1 MLERLVSF
9 NWDQGSSWLQCSDSW
24 YWTEDIRCLIRLF
37 WSARNRTEYLS
48 NNTSWYIIDPSL
60 FRTKYLP
67 PAYHIGMEDQY
78 GLTAEDYVY
87 DLNILSD
94 KRYGQGMLFLILSF
108 LKQRLK
114 PFQAIAAT
122 LMLYDF
128 IYHIPRQVRLS
139 ICTQWFHISLLGSV
153 SPQVCFP
160 FNGRLLPLM
169 SKISE
174 GSGQNY
180 MSSIFLSW

>member
-1 MLERLVSF
+1 
-9 NWDQGSSWLQCSDSW
+9 
-24 YWTEDIRCLIRLF
+24 
-37 WSARNRTEYLS
+37 
-48 NNTSWYIIDPSL
+48 
-60 FRTKYLP
+60 
-67 PAYHIGMEDQY
+67 MEDQY

-139 ICTQWFHISLLGSV
+139 ICTQ
-153 SPQVCFP
+153 
-160 FNGRLLPLM
+160 
-169 SKISE
+169 
-174 GSGQNY
+174 
-180 MSSIFLSW
+180 